1 MDLLSDCENRW
12 IVCSSSPH
20 TAAAAVPTSH
30 SASPLPSPTFLIYGC
45 FGGCG
50 FYDIVV
56 IIIRTKS
63 GIIMDPTQPP
73 LGWCWR
79 GEDNLANVPQPVTG
93 AQRGGGMKL
102 GDVALTCVTC
112 HMQSYKRS
120 ICF

>member
-1 MDLLSDCENRW
+1 MLNRGLITVSRPEIGRGLLSDCENRW

-63 GIIMDPTQPP
+63 GIMDPTPHPP
-73 LGWCWR
+73 SG
-79 GEDNLANVPQPVTG
+79 GV
-93 AQRGGGMKL
+93 GGGRIIWLMCPNL
-102 GDVALTCVTC
+102 LPGLSVGEV
-112 HMQSYKRS
+112 
-120 ICF
+120 